1 MNGTLKT
8 QSFISC
14 VRRSL
19 ETHNSQASIMGMRD
33 QLWLSR
39 AAALPQPLQP
49 NTLEHNVHFH
59 SYIPILKSNYRIF
72 FAPTCIV
79 LRMRK

>member
-39 AAALPQPLQP
+39 AASLPPPLQP
-49 NTLEHNVHFH
+49 NTLEHN
-59 SYIPILKSNYRIF
+59 IF
-72 FAPTCIV
+72 TLTYLF
-79 LRMRK
+79 